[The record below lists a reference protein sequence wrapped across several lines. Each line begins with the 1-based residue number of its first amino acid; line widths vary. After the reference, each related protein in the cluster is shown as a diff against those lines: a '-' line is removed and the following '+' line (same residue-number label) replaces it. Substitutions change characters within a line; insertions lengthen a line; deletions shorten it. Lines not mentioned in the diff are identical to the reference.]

1 MHMLMG
7 WKDDVNTVLARD
19 PAPRSFGEALMFSPG
34 LHAIILHRVSH
45 RFFMNGHYKTARA
58 VNYWA
63 RVLTGADIHPGAT
76 IGKGFFIDH
85 ATGVVIGETAEIGDN
100 VSIFQGVTLGGVST
114 SKEKRH
120 PTLEDNVVVG
130 AHATVLGNIV
140 IGAGSKIGA
149 GSVVVKDVPP
159 NSTVVGIPGKVVKRN
174 GEKEKRIEVR
184 RENLPD
190 PLVEALDDICASIE
204 RVERRVS
211 ELEEKLNKP

>member
-1 MHMLMG
+1 
-7 WKDDVNTVLARD
+7 
-19 PAPRSFGEALMFSPG
+19 
-34 LHAIILHRVSH
+34 
-45 RFFMNGHYKTARA
+45 
-58 VNYWA
+58 
-63 RVLTGADIHPGAT
+63 
-76 IGKGFFIDH
+76 
-85 ATGVVIGETAEIGDN
+85 
-100 VSIFQGVTLGGVST
+100 
-114 SKEKRH
+114 
-120 PTLEDNVVVG
+120 
-130 AHATVLGNIV
+130 VLGNIV